1 MWDRRM
7 LATLVKVVTLPSYRR
22 IYLFLLMIFSA
33 LILNACSV
41 LKLIQ
46 DEGPES
52 SIREDPDLSL
62 VCSEECSD
70 RGQCGKTD
78 TGEVMLLLATH
89 EPALINHDV
98 ALAENTNITI
108 TQEETLTVLQV
119 ADEEQLEVSFYKVL
133 APDRREAWV
142 AGWCTGS

>member
-1 MWDRRM
+1 MWDSKM
-7 LATLVKVVTLPSYRR
+7 LATLVELVTLPSYVR
-22 IYLFLLMIFSA
+22 IYLFLLMIFVA

-41 LKLIQ
+41 LKLVQ
-46 DEGPES
+46 DRAPDS
-52 SIREDPDLSL
+52 SSRENLDLRL

-78 TGEVMLLLATH
+78 TGEVMVLLATH
-89 EPALINHDV
+89 EPVLINHDL
-98 ALAENTNITI
+98 ALAANTRITI
-108 TQEETLTVLQV
+108 TQEETLSVLQV
-119 ADEEQLEVSFYKVL
+119 ADEQQLEVSFYKVL

>member
-1 MWDRRM
+1 M
-7 LATLVKVVTLPSYRR
+7 LATLVELVTLSSYVR
-22 IYLFLLMIFSA
+22 IYLFLLMIFAA

-41 LKLIQ
+41 LKLAQ
-46 DEGPES
+46 DEAPD
-52 SIREDPDLSL
+52 SISRENLDLSL

-70 RGQCGKTD
+70 RGQCGITD
-78 TGEVMLLLATH
+78 TGEVFVLLATH
-89 EPALINHDV
+89 EPALIDHDL
-98 ALAENTNITI
+98 ALAANTKITI

-119 ADEEQLEVSFYKVL
+119 TDEEQFVVPFYKVL

>member
-52 SIREDPDLSL
+52 SIKEDPDLSL

-78 TGEVMLLLATH
+78 TGEVFVLLATH
-89 EPALINHDV
+89 EPALINHDM
-98 ALAENTNITI
+98 ALADNTKITI
-108 TQEETLTVLQV
+108 TQEETISVLQV
-119 ADEEQLEVSFYKVL
+119 ADEERLEVPFYKVL
-133 APDRREAWV
+133 GPGRQEAWV
-142 AGWCTGS
+142 ASWCTGS